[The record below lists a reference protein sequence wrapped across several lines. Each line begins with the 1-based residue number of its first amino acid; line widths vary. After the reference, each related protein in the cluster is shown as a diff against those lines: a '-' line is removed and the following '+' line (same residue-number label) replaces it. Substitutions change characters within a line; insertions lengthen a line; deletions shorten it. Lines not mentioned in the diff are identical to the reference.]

1 MSNFVTIDF
10 ETANSN
16 SHSICQVGIVEFEE
30 AVELHHWSTYVNPLD
45 IFDRRNTLIHGIKS
59 NDVENSPKFID
70 IYEKIKSS
78 LSEKIVV
85 SHGSFDRTALKRA
98 LEKYNLNPFDA
109 TWIDSTIIA
118 RRVLPQFAQK
128 GYSLQ
133 NLAKHYEITTS
144 PHDAL
149 DDARTCGLILNRLL
163 QESNKSIEDWVCE
176 INNTSKKNQQSN
188 FRLNAEHIKPNP
200 EGKFYGISI
209 CVTGALS
216 FGNRSQVHN
225 YISNLGFTIHNG
237 LKKDTDY
244 LLDGIQT
251 AHNIDASG
259 KSKKEKDFEEKF
271 SKGCKIRLI
280 TEDDFMAICEVGTS
294 VFSSV
299 INSSAPS
306 TEFNIEFT
314 EDNIQNL
321 LKNPNIELEFT
332 SPDKRYKIIYTT
344 SIIAKEISD
353 PIDFNRNYY
362 LYDTTNKSVMNSP
375 WDSYEEKNQISI
387 IKNLINIANYSV
399 TRISKGWRII
409 CPKCSNKFED
419 AIWRNSPRSCI
430 DQDGIS
436 GCGQSFLDANKLM
449 LPFIS

>member
-1 MSNFVTIDF
+1 
-10 ETANSN
+10 
-16 SHSICQVGIVEFEE
+16 
-30 AVELHHWSTYVNPLD
+30 
-45 IFDRRNTLIHGIKS
+45 
-59 NDVENSPKFID
+59 
-70 IYEKIKSS
+70 
-78 LSEKIVV
+78 
-85 SHGSFDRTALKRA
+85 
-98 LEKYNLNPFDA
+98 
-109 TWIDSTIIA
+109 
-118 RRVLPQFAQK
+118 
-128 GYSLQ
+128 
-133 NLAKHYEITTS
+133 
-144 PHDAL
+144 
-149 DDARTCGLILNRLL
+149 
-163 QESNKSIEDWVCE
+163 
-176 INNTSKKNQQSN
+176 
-188 FRLNAEHIKPNP
+188 
-200 EGKFYGISI
+200 
-209 CVTGALS
+209 
-216 FGNRSQVHN
+216 
-225 YISNLGFTIHNG
+225 
-237 LKKDTDY
+237 
-244 LLDGIQT
+244 
-251 AHNIDASG
+251 
-259 KSKKEKDFEEKF
+259 
-271 SKGCKIRLI
+271 
-280 TEDDFMAICEVGTS
+280 MAICEVGTS